1 MQTNRREVNSMVTDP
16 YRVLG
21 VNHGATPDEIKKAYR
36 QKAKECHPD
45 LHPDDPNATKKM
57 NEVNEAYDML
67 MHPEKY
73 QARQQQSSGGYQQT
87 YSNPFTQQQQ
97 RSNPYG
103 GYQGGSGGNSY
114 DGGYGPFG
122 GGFYDFDD
130 LFGFGSARRSS
141 TVPPPQEMPFDSMEV
156 RTAIRAINGGRWQEA
171 IGILSSVPSTGR
183 NARWHYLMGL
193 SQQGAGNTMMAQEEM
208 QRASQMEPNN
218 ALYHQL
224 LQQYRQAGQS
234 YQQRSQGWG
243 FNMGAMD
250 PTRWCMR
257 ICLINLFCNFCCR
270 CL

>member
-1 MQTNRREVNSMVTDP
+1 MVTDP
-16 YRVLG
+16 HRVLG
-21 VNHGATPDEIKKAYR
+21 VSPGATPDEIKKAYR

-73 QARQQQSSGGYQQT
+73 QARQQQSSAYQHTQG
-87 YSNPFTQQQQ
+87 NPYAQQ

-103 GYQGGSGGNSY
+103 SYQGNTGYG
-114 DGGYGPFG
+114 GGYGPFG
-122 GGFYDFDD
+122 GQSSGGWYDFDD
-130 LFGFGSARRSS
+130 LFGFGSSRRAS
-141 TVPPPQEMPFDSMEV
+141 TVPPPQETPFDSMEI
-156 RTAIRAINGGRWQEA
+156 RTAIRAINNGRWQEA
-171 IGILSSVPSTGR
+171 IGILANVPSAGR

-224 LQQYRQAGQS
+224 LQQYRQAGRS
-234 YQQRSQGWG
+234 YEQRSQGWG

-257 ICLINLFCNFCCR
+257 ICLLNLFCNFCCR

>member
-1 MQTNRREVNSMVTDP
+1 MVTDP
-16 YRVLG
+16 HRVLG
-21 VNHGATPDEIKKAYR
+21 VKPGATPDEIKKAYR

-45 LHPDDPNATKKM
+45 LHPDDPNATQKM

-73 QARQQQSSGGYQQT
+73 QARQQQTGYGQT
-87 YSNPFTQQQQ
+87 QGNPYTQQG
-97 RSNPYG
+97 RNPYG
-103 GYQGGSGGNSY
+103 GYQGGYG
-114 DGGYGPFG
+114 GGYGPFG
-122 GGFYDFDD
+122 GGQSGGGWYDFDD

-141 TVPPPQEMPFDSMEV
+141 AVPPPQETAYDSMEV
-156 RTAIRAINGGRWQEA
+156 RTAISAINGGRWQQA
-171 IGILSSVPSTGR
+171 IGILANVPSTGR

-193 SQQGAGNTMMAQEEM
+193 AHQGAGNTMMAQEEM
-208 QRASQMEPNN
+208 QRACQMEPGN

-224 LQQYRQAGQS
+224 LQQYRQAGQA
-234 YQQRSQGWG
+234 YTQRSQGWG

-257 ICLINLFCNFCCR
+257 ICLLNLFCNFCCR

>member
-1 MQTNRREVNSMVTDP
+1 MVTDP
-16 YRVLG
+16 HRVLG
-21 VNHGATPDEIKKAYR
+21 VSPGATPDEIKKAYR

-45 LHPDDPNATKKM
+45 LHPDDPNATRKM

-208 QRASQMEPNN
+208 QRASQLEPNN

-234 YQQRSQGWG
+234 YEQRSQGWG

-250 PTRWCMR
+250 PSRWCMR
-257 ICLINLFCNFCCR
+257 ICLLNLFCNFCCR

>member
-1 MQTNRREVNSMVTDP
+1 MVTDP
-16 YRVLG
+16 HRVLG
-21 VNHGATPDEIKKAYR
+21 VSPGATPDESKKAYR

-73 QARQQQSSGGYQQT
+73 QARQQQSQSYQQT
-87 YSNPFTQQQQ
+87 YGNPYTQQ
-97 RSNPYG
+97 RGNSYG
-103 GYQGGSGGNSY
+103 GYQGGNSY
-114 DGGYGPFG
+114 GGGYGPFG
-122 GGFYDFDD
+122 DDQTGGWFDFDD

-141 TVPPPQEMPFDSMEV
+141 TVPPPQETPFDSTEV
-156 RTAIRAINGGRWQEA
+156 RSSIHAINSGRWQEA
-171 IGILSSVPSTGR
+171 ISVLASVPSTGR

-224 LQQYRQAGQS
+224 LQQYRQAGQA
-234 YQQRSQGWG
+234 YAQRSQGWG

-250 PTRWCMR
+250 PSRWCMG
-257 ICLINLFCNFCCR
+257 ICLLNLFCNFCCR
-270 CL
+270 CI